1 MKEFPMQ
8 LLEELV
14 AVLPE
19 SKLPGTKILV
29 PDWSRCLK
37 GKIIGTGPDCTEV
50 KTGDVV
56 SFGAATGMESVFDG
70 ATIRIMRE
78 SDIDFVEEA

>member
-1 MKEFPMQ
+1 MQ

-14 AVLPE
+14 AIQPE
-19 SKLPGTKILV
+19 PKPPGLKILT
-29 PDWSRCLK
+29 PDWTRCLK
-37 GKIIGTGPDCTEV
+37 GKIIATGPDCHEV
-50 KTGDVV
+50 KIGDTV
-56 SFGAATGMESVFDG
+56 SFGATSGMESVFDG